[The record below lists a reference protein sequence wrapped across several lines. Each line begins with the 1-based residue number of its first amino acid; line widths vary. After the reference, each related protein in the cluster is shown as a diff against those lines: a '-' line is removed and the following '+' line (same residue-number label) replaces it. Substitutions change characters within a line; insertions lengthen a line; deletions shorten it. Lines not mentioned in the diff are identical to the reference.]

1 VQPPDPD
8 EEKPD
13 PKQPDDEEGGET
25 EEAEEF
31 FYIDDDGSKADAAL
45 HNRILRE
52 VEWPI
57 NEAIMGPIREKH
69 RAKRQ
74 KSFGDAWNEALHP
87 RGKGGKWTESG
98 AGASNAASLYT
109 PPTKTADQ
117 IIATV
122 QGASQAIDQT
132 RTMLSKVVETN
143 KLVEEGGFKLAD
155 GSYTLER
162 SLVHERIVAEFIN
175 EKSVRQYSPEP
186 GENPTLTI
194 LGGRGGSGKS
204 WLTSKDGP
212 IDTSRAMVID
222 NDEVKS
228 KLPEYEGWNAA
239 QLHEEASD
247 IVALI
252 DSRAAALGLNVVLDG
267 TLKSSSILERVKV
280 YQAPEDSE
288 YEMEGF
294 YMYASPETA
303 ATRALN
309 RFSKGGT
316 FTGRFV
322 PPEVILSNTKNEIN
336 FDSMTPSFRRWAV
349 YDNEGEGKPKLFQ
362 SSKRVSKR

>member
-1 VQPPDPD
+1 MRRGSKVQPPDP
-8 EEKPD
+8 KP
-13 PKQPDDEEGGET
+13 EET
-25 EEAEEF
+25 EQQDVAEEF
-31 FYIDDDGSKADAAL
+31 FYLDDDGSKADADL

-52 VEWPI
+52 TDWPI
-57 NEAIMGPIREKH
+57 DEAIMGPIREKH
-69 RAKRQ
+69 REKRL
-74 KSFGDAWNEALHP
+74 KSFGDVWNEALHP
-87 RGKGGKWTESG
+87 RGEGGKWTSGG
-98 AGASNAASLYT
+98 AGSGSSAAKLYT
-109 PPTKTADQ
+109 APTKTPEQ
-117 IIATV
+117 IIASV

-132 RTMLSKVVETN
+132 RTMLSKVIETN
-143 KLVEEGGFKLAD
+143 KLVSEGGFKLPD
-155 GSYTLER
+155 GSYTVER
-162 SLVHERIVAEFIN
+162 ALIHEKIVAEFIN
-175 EKSVRQYSPEP
+175 EKTVKQFSPPP

-204 WLTSKDGP
+204 WLTGKDGP
-212 IDTSRAMVID
+212 IDTSNSMVID

-252 DSRAAALGLNVVLDG
+252 DGRAAALGLNVVLDG

-303 ATRALN
+303 AARALN

-316 FTGRFV
+316 FKGRFV

-336 FDSMTPSFRRWAV
+336 FDSMTPSFRRWVV
-349 YDNEGEGKPKLFQ
+349 YDNEGEGKPKLVE